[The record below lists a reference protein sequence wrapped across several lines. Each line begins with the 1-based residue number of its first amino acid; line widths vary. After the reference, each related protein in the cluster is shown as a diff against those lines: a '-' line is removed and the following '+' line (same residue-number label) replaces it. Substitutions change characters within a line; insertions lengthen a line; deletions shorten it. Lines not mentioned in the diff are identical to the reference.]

1 MFGER
6 WIQDGAEA
14 STSETAR
21 EPPVERRNVRYLQTH
36 QFVGIT
42 RRMEGDKRSCALR
55 PWRAQVN
62 HTGKAYRAPGSF
74 STAEDAARAYDKL
87 VRTLGLTGSKRVNF
101 PQNDGERAYVRS
113 DKKTGG
119 KRTSAK
125 KVEEDPIIAPWAT
138 FTDANDGSRGRGRG
152 RGRGAAATATG
163 ARSIPAAAVA
173 ERRGRGQSAA
183 GAGDDAPA
191 GTDAPSDSL
200 ELRLSTLKSL
210 YEKGLMNEDEYTDG
224 KRRCIEAFALGNGG
238 EGGSTRGQRR
248 ATR

>member
-6 WIQDGAEA
+6 WFQNGAEA
-14 STSETAR
+14 GTSETAR
-21 EPPVERRNVRYLQTH
+21 EPSQRRNVRYLQTH
-36 QFVGIT
+36 KFFGIT
-42 RRMEGDKRSCALR
+42 RRLEGDKRSCALR

-62 HTGKAYRAPGSF
+62 HAGKAYRAPGSF
-74 STAEDAARAYDKL
+74 STAEDAARAYDEL

-113 DKKTGG
+113 DKKVGG
-119 KRTSAK
+119 KRASAK
-125 KVEEDPIIAPWAT
+125 KVEEDPIVAPRAT
-138 FTDANDGSRGRGRG
+138 YTDANDGSRGRG

-173 ERRGRGQSAA
+173 ERRVRGKSAA

-191 GTDAPSDSL
+191 ETDAPSDSL

-210 YEKGLMNEDEYTDG
+210 YEKGLMDEEEYTDG

-238 EGGSTRGQRR
+238 GGGFRGQRR
-248 ATR
+248 DRTR

>member
-6 WIQDGAEA
+6 WFQNGAEA
-14 STSETAR
+14 GTSETAR
-21 EPPVERRNVRYLQTH
+21 EPSERRNVRYLQTH
-36 QFVGIT
+36 KFVGIT

-62 HTGKAYRAPGSF
+62 HAGKAYRAPGSF
-74 STAEDAARAYDKL
+74 STAEDAARAYDEL

-101 PQNDGERAYVRS
+101 PQSDGERAYVRS
-113 DKKTGG
+113 DKKVGG
-119 KRTSAK
+119 KR
-125 KVEEDPIIAPWAT
+125 AT
-138 FTDANDGSRGRGRG
+138 YTDANDGSRGRGRG

-191 GTDAPSDSL
+191 ETDAPSDSL

-210 YEKGLMNEDEYTDG
+210 YEKGLMDEEEYTDG
-224 KRRCIEAFALGNGG
+224 KRRCIEAFALGSGG
-238 EGGSTRGQRR
+238 GGFHGQRR
-248 ATR
+248 DRTR